1 MAITVP
7 NVALNSMDYQQSL
20 DDIARRKL
28 VIFDFDGTLAD
39 TMPGIT
45 QTAHKVFTEIGM
57 TEEEMGDIRRIVG
70 PPFPF
75 AFEIVYGMNR
85 AQAEAVTKRY
95 REIYAVEGTWPL
107 FRGVHT
113 LLSDLKQAGKLV
125 AIASSKQQPLVMRGV
140 ADNHLE
146 DILDACVGRIDEA
159 ESTKVQ
165 AIATVMNKLQVDP
178 KDAVMVGDR
187 MYDIDAARPNDI
199 PCVGVLYGETT
210 VKQELID
217 HKAAAIVD
225 SVQELHRVLLGT

>member
-7 NVALNSMDYQQSL
+7 RIAAKGAQYRQVL
-20 DDIARRKL
+20 DDLANRDL

-45 QTAHKVFTEIGM
+45 QTARKVFTEIGM

-70 PPFPF
+70 PPFPY
-75 AFEIVYGMNR
+75 AFEMVYGMNR

-107 FRGVHT
+107 FEGIYP
-113 LLSDLKQAGKLV
+113 LLDDLKRAGKLV
-125 AIASSKQQPLVMRGV
+125 AIASSKKQDLVLRGV
-140 ADNHLE
+140 KDNRLE
-146 DILDACVGRIDEA
+146 GVLDACVGRRDEA

-165 AIATVMNKLQVDP
+165 AIADVMNKLQVDTEH
-178 KDAVMVGDR
+178 AVMVGDR
-187 MYDIDAARPNDI
+187 MYDIDAARPNDV
-199 PCVGVLYGETT
+199 PCVGVLYGNTT

-217 HKAAAIVD
+217 HGAAAIVD
-225 SVQELHRVLLGT
+225 NVPELHHVLLGA

>member
-7 NVALNSMDYQQSL
+7 NVALNSMDYQRSL

-45 QTAHKVFTEIGM
+45 RTAHKVFTEIGM
-57 TEEEMGDIRRIVG
+57 AEEEMGDIRRIVG

-113 LLSDLKQAGKLV
+113 LLHDLKHAGKLV

-187 MYDIDAARPNDI
+187 MYDIDAA
-199 PCVGVLYGETT
+199 
-210 VKQELID
+210 
-217 HKAAAIVD
+217 
-225 SVQELHRVLLGT
+225 

>member
-7 NVALNSMDYQQSL
+7 NVALNSIDYQQSL
-20 DDIARRKL
+20 NDIAHRKL

-95 REIYAVEGTWPL
+95 REI
-107 FRGVHT
+107 RGVHT
-113 LLSDLKQAGKLV
+113 LLRDLKEAGKLV

-146 DILDACVGRIDEA
+146 DIFDACVGRIDEA

-199 PCVGVLYGETT
+199 PCVGVLYGKTT

-217 HKAAAIVD
+217 HEAAAVVD